1 MRIKRYA
8 KNISSKSG
16 RPPGSLVHVG
26 EKKREDVGITIIKYS
41 GEKVEKKPVALKEL
55 LLLDFDEKYK
65 WWVVVDGLHDM
76 DVIRKIGEKFNI
88 GKFVLENAAN
98 TVIRPNIEIYGKY
111 SFIVTKKIF
120 LTKAGEIEYEQ
131 VSMVVGGNY
140 IITFSENGLD
150 DFENLYARIQEEET
164 RNAEVNFL
172 SYLILDM
179 IVDNYFIVIEGISDR
194 MEAVEATIIDNPSHL
209 SLDQIHSLK
218 KELLLL
224 HKAIWPQREVISTIL
239 REKNIFSKGDML
251 DSFRDIQEHLFQ
263 AVDMIE
269 VFRDMLSNM
278 LDIYL
283 SSTSRRMNEIM
294 KVLTIISTVFI
305 PLTFLAGVYGMNFSY
320 MPELKVKFGYF
331 AVLIFMALVAAGMLL
346 FFKRKKWL

>member
-1 MRIKRYA
+1 MKRYVR
-8 KNISSKSG
+8 NISSKSG
-16 RPPGSLVHVG
+16 KPPGSIVHIG
-26 EKKREDVGITIIKYS
+26 ERKRDDVGITVIKYS
-41 GEKVEKKPVALKEL
+41 SDRVDKKSVALEEL
-55 LLLDFDEKYK
+55 LQIDFDRNHK
-65 WWVVVDGLHDM
+65 WWIVVDGLHDM
-76 DVIRKIGEKFNI
+76 EVITSI
-88 GKFVLENAAN
+88 GKKFEISRFVLENVAN
-98 TVIRPNIEIYGKY
+98 TLIRPNIDIYGRY
-111 SFIVTKKIF
+111 SFVITKKIF
-120 LTKAGEIEYEQ
+120 LTGTGEIEYEQ
-131 VSMVVGGNY
+131 VSMVVGCNF

-150 DFENLYARIQEEET
+150 DFENLYARIQEEDA
-164 RNAEVNFL
+164 RAAEINYL

-179 IVDNYFIVIEGISDR
+179 IVDNYFFVIEKISDR
-194 MEAVEATIIDNPSHL
+194 MEEVEATIIDNPSHL
-209 SLDQIHSLK
+209 SLERIHSLK

-239 REKNIFSKGDML
+239 RERNIFSKGEML

-320 MPELKVKFGYF
+320 MPELKMKFGYF
-331 AVLIFMALVAAGMLL
+331 AALILMALVAAGMLL

>member
-1 MRIKRYA
+1 MKRYVR
-8 KNISSKSG
+8 NISLKSG
-16 RPPGSLVHVG
+16 KPPGSLVHVG

-41 GEKVEKKPVALKEL
+41 SEMVEKKPATLKDLQLLEL
-55 LLLDFDEKYK
+55 DQKYK
-65 WWVVVDGLHDM
+65 WWIVVDGLHDM
-76 DVIRKIGEKFNI
+76 NVIRTIGEKFDI
-88 GKFVLENAAN
+88 GKFVLENVAN
-98 TVIRPNIEIYGKY
+98 TVIRPNIEIYSKY

-120 LTKAGEIEYEQ
+120 LTRAQEIEYEQ
-131 VSMVVGGNY
+131 VSMVIGSNY
-140 IITFSENGLD
+140 MITFSENGLD
-150 DFENLYARIQEEET
+150 DFENLYSRIQEEDIG
-164 RNAEVNFL
+164 NAEVNFL

-179 IVDNYFIVIEGISDR
+179 IVDNYFIVIEEISDR
-194 MEAVEATIIDNPSHL
+194 MEEAESAIIDNPSHL
-209 SLDQIHSLK
+209 SLEKIHNLK

-239 REKNIFSKGDML
+239 RERNIFSKGDML

-294 KVLTIISTVFI
+294 KILTIISTVFI
-305 PLTFLAGVYGMNFSY
+305 PLTFLAGIYGMNFTY
-320 MPELKVKFGYF
+320 MPELKIKFGYF
-331 AVLIFMALVAAGMLL
+331 AVLILMAVIALGMFL
-346 FFKRKKWL
+346 FFRKKKWL

>member
-1 MRIKRYA
+1 MKRYVG
-8 KNISSKSG
+8 NISLKSG
-16 RPPGSLVHVG
+16 KPPGSLVHVG

-41 GEKVEKKPVALKEL
+41 SEKAEKKSATLKEL
-55 LLLDFDEKYK
+55 LLQDFDEKYK
-65 WWVVVDGLHDM
+65 WWIVIDGLHDM
-76 DVIRKIGEKFNI
+76 NVIRAIGEKFNI
-88 GKFVLENAAN
+88 SKFVLENAAN

-120 LTKAGEIEYEQ
+120 LAKAGEIEYEQ
-131 VSMVVGGNY
+131 VSMVVGCNY

-150 DFENLYARIQEEET
+150 DFENLYSRIQEEDT
-164 RNAEVNFL
+164 RGAEVNFL

-179 IVDNYFIVIEGISDR
+179 IVDNYFIVIEEISDR
-194 MEAVEATIIDNPSHL
+194 METVEATIIDNPSHL
-209 SLDQIHSLK
+209 SLEQIHILK

-239 REKNIFSKGDML
+239 RERNIFSKGDMV

-320 MPELKVKFGYF
+320 MPELKMKFGYF
-331 AVLIFMALVAAGMLL
+331 AALILMALVAISML
-346 FFKRKKWL
+346 FFFRRKKWL